1 MRKCLLILGVIL
13 TAPAMGQEL
22 TREQE
27 IIAMTILGE
36 ARGEGEAGMYAVGCL
51 IKQRKQNSSGK
62 LSYSQI
68 CLKKWQ
74 FSCWNPNDPNR
85 SQLKKL
91 LANSSSAKY
100 AKRVALN
107 IDNLDLNFI
116 ANADHYCAVNAKPYW
131 IFKKVLTKRGKMAK
145 VELTPVKI
153 IGNHKFYKLR

>member
-13 TAPAMGQEL
+13 TAPVMGQEL

-51 IKQRKQNSSGK
+51 LKQRKQNSSGK

-74 FSCWNPNDPNR
+74 CSCWNPNDPNR

-91 LANSSSAKY
+91 LANSSAAKY

-107 IDNLDLNFI
+107 IDKLQLSFI

-131 IFKKVLTKRGKMAK
+131 TYKKVLTKEGKRVK
-145 VELTPVKI
+145 VEIPPVKV